1 MKQYKHKQTGD
12 IAIDEGKTVQEKPVY
27 RTKREDYN
35 IPAYF
40 IENTSDWEL
49 IPETPKMEVVEGYST
64 TEDFKRFISYNFSE
78 KEIGYRD
85 IPTLIITNPTS
96 LMREVV
102 KQIEAGKCYERYI
115 TGREIKL
122 LPKEDGQN
130 SYFYLNVTDSDA
142 DLHKI
147 IIIPIQESEVE
158 K

>member
-96 LMREVV
+96 LMRETV
-102 KQIEAGKCYERYI
+102 KKIEAGKCYERWISEY
-115 TGREIKL
+115 GRDILINKKDFHYSTLSKGGTDKFKIK
-122 LPKEDGQN
+122 
-130 SYFYLNVTDSDA
+130 T
-142 DLHKI
+142 
-147 IIIPIQESEVE
+147 IIIPIENEVE